1 MSMDSSQPQVWGE
14 ARVLHPDVGESAR
27 YPHHPQPLLILRIH
41 YHTFI
46 LLESLKG
53 FLYNPQISF
62 VPLCQPWEVA
72 MDMIKVSANSR
83 TSAVAG
89 AIAGVIREHKR
100 AEVQAIGAGAV
111 NQAVKALVLASSYLK
126 NDGIDVVC
134 VPEFVDVE
142 IEDKVR
148 TAIKLV
154 IEPRNPAPAGS

>member
-1 MSMDSSQPQVWGE
+1 
-14 ARVLHPDVGESAR
+14 
-27 YPHHPQPLLILRIH
+27 
-41 YHTFI
+41 
-46 LLESLKG
+46 
-53 FLYNPQISF
+53 
-62 VPLCQPWEVA
+62 

-89 AIAGVIREHKR
+89 AIAGIVREHKH

-111 NQAVKALVLASSYLK
+111 NQALKALALATGYLK
-126 NDGIDVVC
+126 LDGISVIC

-154 IEPRNPAPAGS
+154 VEPR